1 MTRSTIRRCTEHGV
15 AEVMVYRASWVLPM
29 LQNPIANGAVAVDGD
44 RISYVGP
51 ADRAPGG
58 RVLDLGDAALMPG
71 LVNVHTHLELT
82 PLRHLLEGL
91 DFAQWI
97 RTLTHL
103 RRTGLSD
110 PADVELGVRV
120 GIAEGLLRGIT
131 TYADTSDTGA
141 PVMRAMTAMG
151 VRGVVYKEVF
161 GPDPKQC
168 ATSLALLRAA
178 VLELRTIATDMVR
191 VGVSPHAPY
200 SASKDLFGAVAEFA
214 IADRLPMAVHLAES
228 AFEEDLVVRGEGPYA
243 DNWRGRDIDPAG
255 AHARSSVELLHEAG
269 ALRARPLIIHAVRV
283 DAADIA
289 LLKANDCAVAHC
301 PVSNARFG
309 HGIAPLHELLD
320 AGIRVGIGTD
330 SVASNNRM
338 DVLDESR
345 VAHLMACTRERSWSA
360 LPAARALFMATTGG
374 AAALGL
380 FDGSGTLAPGAPAD
394 LCAFPLDGLAALPV
408 VDVCDALLHGVA
420 GSPARLTVCAG
431 VERVLDGKLAE
442 RLQTGVDC
450 HRFAVI
456 AKRLADG
463 RLRTPHDSPPHSE

>member
-1 MTRSTIRRCTEHGV
+1 MRRFTIRLCTERGV
-15 AEVMVYRASWVLPM
+15 AEVTVYRASWVLPM
-29 LQNPIANGAVAVDGD
+29 VQSPIANGAVAVDGD
-44 RISYVGP
+44 RISYVG
-51 ADRAPGG
+51 AASGAPSG
-58 RVLDLGDAALMPG
+58 RVVDLRDAALMPG

-103 RRTGLSD
+103 RRTELSD
-110 PADVELGVRV
+110 PADVEVGARI

-168 ATSLALLRAA
+168 DASIAALRDAVRDLRA
-178 VLELRTIATDMVR
+178 LATDKVHL
-191 VGVSPHAPY
+191 GVSPHAPY
-200 SASKDLFGAVAEFA
+200 SVSKQLFGAVAEYA
-214 IADRLPMAVHLAES
+214 IAEQLPMAVHVAES
-228 AFEEDLVVRGEGPYA
+228 AFEEALLTRGEGPFA
-243 DNWRGRDIDPAG
+243 DIWRSRGVDPAG
-255 AHARSSVELLHEAG
+255 AHARSSVALLHESG
-269 ALRARPLIIHAVRV
+269 ALRAKPLIIHAVRV

-289 LLKANDCAVAHC
+289 LLKAHDCAVAHC

-309 HGIAPLHELLD
+309 HGTAPVRALLD
-320 AGIRVGIGTD
+320 AGIRLGIGTD

-345 VAHLMACTRERSWSA
+345 VAHLMACTRERSWRA
-360 LPAARALFMATTGG
+360 LPASEALWHATAGG

-380 FDGSGTLAPGAPAD
+380 WDGLGTLAVGAPAD
-394 LCAFPLDGLAALPV
+394 LCAFPLDGLAALPMI
-408 VDVCDALLHGVA
+408 DVCDALVHGVA
-420 GSPARLTVCAG
+420 GSPSRLTVCAG
-431 VERVLDGKLAE
+431 VERVLDGKLVAHAQADVDRE
-442 RLQTGVDC
+442 RLG
-450 HRFAVI
+450 VI
-456 AKRLADG
+456 AKRLAESRA
-463 RLRTPHDSPPHSE
+463 RLLD